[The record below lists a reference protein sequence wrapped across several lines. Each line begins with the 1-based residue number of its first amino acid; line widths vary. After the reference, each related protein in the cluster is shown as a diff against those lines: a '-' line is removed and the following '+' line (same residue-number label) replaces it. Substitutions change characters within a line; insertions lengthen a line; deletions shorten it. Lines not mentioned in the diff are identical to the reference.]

1 MINNISRTNLK
12 SNVSFGR
19 FDTDIE
25 LKKARGVE
33 IVKVNGKKFESIKG
47 CAPEIKISAIEL
59 LKLLASKI
67 F

>member
-1 MINNISRTNLK
+1 MINNISRTNLQ

-25 LKKARGVE
+25 LKKARGVQ
-33 IVKVNGKKFESIKG
+33 IVNVNGENFESIKG
-47 CAPEIKISAIEL
+47 CAPKVDISAKKL
-59 LKLLASKI
+59 LKMLVSKI